1 MFSIRSMVS
10 RQARRQIRRS
20 CGGFTLVEL
29 LVVITII
36 GILISLLL
44 PAVNSAREQGRQT
57 TCKSN
62 LKQLA
67 LGCQAHAAQFGYYP
81 GGGWGWGWFGD
92 PKYGSGVTQ
101 PGGWI
106 FNVLPFIDQQNL
118 HDLQKGKTGV
128 ALATAAGQMLSTP
141 LAILNCPTR
150 RPLQTYPT
158 WLTASDYFCSP
169 NFGGGTPPPT
179 VAKTDYACNAG
190 DNPVEPEWSDSGF
203 SNLPD
208 YNDNAGPP
216 SYATGTAPAGMQNWL
231 GMAQASSGVIFP
243 GSQCKPESVTD
254 GTSNTYLL
262 GEKVLNPDSYDDH
275 GCLAGDNCDGG
286 DNENAYMGFNADIGR
301 WGGSGTYNPQNPQ
314 ASVAN
319 PPPHPDTPGD
329 GDNNNFG
336 SAHTNGFGMAF
347 CDGSVHT
354 IAFTIDL
361 RIHQLLSNRHDGQPI
376 DQSKY

>member
-1 MFSIRSMVS
+1 MFSNRSAND
-10 RQARRQIRRS
+10 RQARARTGRRCS
-20 CGGFTLVEL
+20 GFTLVEL

-57 TCKSN
+57 TCKDN
-62 LKQLA
+62 IRQLA

-106 FNVLPFIDQQNL
+106 YNVLPFIDQQNL
-118 HDLQKGKTGV
+118 HDLQAGKTGA

-141 LAILNCPTR
+141 LAIINCPTR

-158 WLTASDYFCSP
+158 WLTAASDFCNP
-169 NFGGGTPPPT
+169 NFAGGTPPAT
-179 VAKTDYACNAG
+179 VAKTDYGCNSG
-190 DNPVEPEWSDSGF
+190 DNPVEPGVVWNDSQGE
-203 SNLPD
+203 SN
-208 YNDNAGPP
+208 YNDDAGPGR
-216 SYATGTAPAGMQNWL
+216 YADGVNTTGMSNWL
-231 GMAQASSGVIFP
+231 TIAKDSTGVIFP

-262 GEKVLNPDSYDDH
+262 GEKVLNPDSYLNGADP
-275 GCLAGDNCDGG
+275 G
-286 DNENAYMGFNADIGR
+286 DNENAYMGFNADIAR
-301 WGGSGTYNPQNPQ
+301 WGGP
-314 ASVAN
+314 SVGS
-319 PPPHPDTPGD
+319 PHPDTPGNA
-329 GDNNNFG
+329 DNSDFG

-347 CDGSVHT
+347 CDGSVRT
-354 IAFTIDL
+354 IAFSIDL
-361 RIHQLLSNRHDGQPI
+361 TTHQRLANRHDGQPI